1 MYLNSEPISLVVRLM
16 VIPWKDATLMVLR
29 PLQKLCGDS
38 SVMSTIAQLVS
49 SIIHGSN
56 SLSFSYQIILKKK
69 DKIRNYRTY
78 KRCKLVWIENNEM
91 IHIPNKF
98 VIQNEKKKKRRKK
111 KQINARVL
119 NKIYR
124 VWLISSTFFF
134 LYK

>member
-1 MYLNSEPISLVVRLM
+1 
-16 VIPWKDATLMVLR
+16 MVLR

-38 SVMSTIAQLVS
+38 SVMSTTAQLVS

-56 SLSFSYQIILKKK
+56 SLSFCYQIILKKK

-98 VIQNEKKKKRRKK
+98 VIQNEKKKKKK
-111 KQINARVL
+111 KKAN
-119 NKIYR
+119 
-124 VWLISSTFFF
+124 
-134 LYK
+134 